1 VLPSTPRPIRFP
13 ILTVAQLVV
22 SIAGGLI
29 SLLGIII
36 LILSNQVA
44 QVDSSSQQINTAQV
58 WSTAILLGILAIL
71 SVPSII
77 LSLRRL
83 KGVGPA
89 AASEKWFIRASLLLI
104 AWAGFLALGSILVK
118 QGQLTI
124 LMPLVDLFVVALP
137 LIWILAFALRKTR
150 AGSVQRFWGLVTGS
164 IFTTMPLILI
174 VEGLLVVGLI
184 AVIGLSAVFAP
195 GFSNIIYNFSQSA
208 PSSQDLTTQLID
220 ILTPMLSSPG
230 VLYAAIF
237 GFGIVIPL
245 IEEFFKPLLIWAF
258 VKRNLTPAEGFGIG
272 LVCGAAFALIE
283 SLFALNGATDAT
295 FFATALGR
303 TGTSLLHTFTTGMM
317 GWAIAS
323 TWQDGKGIRIGLV
336 YTGAVL
342 LHGTW
347 NFFALLLGYS
357 TLPISLPVSVSA
369 LASAV
374 PWLLGLLIVWMLTIL
389 FEMNRKLQAENPP
402 PLVPAGI
409 DQNSAQQD

>member
-1 VLPSTPRPIRFP
+1 LLPSTARSTRFP
-13 ILTVAQLVV
+13 LLTVAQLVV
-22 SIAGGLI
+22 SIAGGAI
-29 SLLGIII
+29 SLLGIIL
-36 LILSNQVA
+36 LILSNQLA
-44 QVDSSSQQINTAQV
+44 QADSSSQQINSGQV
-58 WSTAILLGILAIL
+58 WSTAILLGILALL
-71 SVPSII
+71 SVPSIV

-83 KGVGPA
+83 KGVESG

-104 AWAGFLALGSILVK
+104 VWAAFLALGSILLK
-118 QGQLTI
+118 NGQLTI

-150 AGSVQRFWGLVTGS
+150 AGSVQSFWGLVTGS
-164 IFTTMPLILI
+164 IFTTMPLVLVI
-174 VEGLLVVGLI
+174 EGLLVVGVI
-184 AVIGLSAVFAP
+184 AAIGLSAVLAP
-195 GFSNIIYNFSQSA
+195 GFSNLIYNFSQSTS
-208 PSSQDLTTQLID
+208 SSQDLTTQLINL
-220 ILTPMLSSPG
+220 LTPMLSSPG
-230 VLYAAIF
+230 VLYAAVF

-245 IEEFFKPLLIWAF
+245 IEEFLKPLLLWAF

-272 LVCGAAFALIE
+272 LVCGASFAFIE

-295 FFATALGR
+295 FLATSLGR
-303 TGTSLLHTFTTGMM
+303 TGTSLLHTFNTGMM

-357 TLPISLPVSVSA
+357 SLPISLPASVSS

-374 PWLLGLLIVWMLTIL
+374 PWMLGLLVVWMLTIL

-402 PLVPAGI
+402 PLAPAEI
-409 DQNSAQQD
+409 DQNSVQ